1 MKSIGGRLDD
11 LPRRAQVNRVAVS
24 AMSNFRVLFEQK
36 GSGLTA
42 VEIVRAARAPIIARL
57 HGTLLALG
65 IIVSSYQV
73 RTGASEITERIVLE
87 RRDGGS
93 IEAQLSEDT
102 KAAILRLAT
111 EE

>member
-1 MKSIGGRLDD
+1 VS
-11 LPRRAQVNRVAVS
+11 RVDVS
-24 AMSNFRVLFEQK
+24 AISSFRVLFEQK
-36 GSGLTA
+36 GPRLTG
-42 VEIVRAARAPIIARL
+42 VEIVRAARAPLIARL

-65 IIVSSYQV
+65 IVVSSYQV

-93 IEAQLSEDT
+93 IEAQLSDDT

-111 EE
+111 ED

>member
-11 LPRRAQVNRVAVS
+11 LPRRAQVKRVDVS
-24 AMSNFRVLFEQK
+24 TMSSRVQFEQK
-36 GSGLTA
+36 GSRLTA

-65 IIVSSYQV
+65 IVVSSYQV

-93 IEAQLSEDT
+93 IEAQLSDDT
-102 KAAILRLAT
+102 KAAILRLAI
-111 EE
+111 ED